1 MITSSFD
8 PTTAP
13 IFGPQDLYTPGEKIA
28 DVCVITFSKTVID
41 HALERF
47 DCREAATVMALNGD
61 KHIYTTVYK
70 GQTIAFYLSPITSA
84 GCGLGSC
91 GTW

>member
-8 PTTAP
+8 PSTAP

-41 HALERF
+41 HALERI
-47 DCREAATVMALNGD
+47 RQSLAP
-61 KHIYTTVYK
+61 
-70 GQTIAFYLSPITSA
+70 SPGRWS
-84 GCGLGSC
+84 
-91 GTW
+91 